1 MTGRRKFFSSATGFI
16 RCEGM
21 NVSSPSATALLES
34 VLSAQ
39 TTRNEIGVSVL
50 KKAQDVQTQQ
60 GEALI
65 AMLEQSAAPAYDG
78 HLDVYA

>member
-1 MTGRRKFFSSATGFI
+1 
-16 RCEGM
+16 M
-21 NVSSPSATALLES
+21 NVSGQSATSLLES

-39 TTRNEIGVSVL
+39 ATQSEIGVSVL

-65 AMLEQSAAPAYDG
+65 AMLEQSAVPAYEG
-78 HLDVYA
+78 HLDAYA